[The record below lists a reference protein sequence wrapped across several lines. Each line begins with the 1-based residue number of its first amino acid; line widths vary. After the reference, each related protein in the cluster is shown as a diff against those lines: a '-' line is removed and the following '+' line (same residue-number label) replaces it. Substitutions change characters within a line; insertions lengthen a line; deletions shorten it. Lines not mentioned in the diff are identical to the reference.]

1 MSDTQNRAWGGRGWR
16 GCEGVWGSPGR
27 DAGEETAECWPGERH
42 GDSAREILIII
53 KPQPLASVPWR
64 ITESPKQL
72 RTVMIWGKCPSKF
85 KNPNLAN
92 GNSHSESQNL
102 RG

>member
-1 MSDTQNRAWGGRGWR
+1 MSDTQNRARGGGEWR
-16 GCEGVWGSPGR
+16 GCEAVWGSPGR
-27 DAGEETAECWPGERH
+27 RPQSAGPGERH

-64 ITESPKQL
+64 ITEGPKQL
-72 RTVMIWGKCPSKF
+72 RTVMIWGKHPSKLQ

-92 GNSHSESQNL
+92 ENSHSEPQNL